1 MATAT
6 TKISAKPRKL
16 TAKQMRFV
24 DEYLIDLNA
33 TQASIRAGYSPRT
46 SYSIGVDLLKKPE
59 IQTLLQKKRQKLS
72 DKLEV
77 SQEKVIKE
85 LAAVAFANGADYAKI
100 TAQGLVEF
108 IPTDDLPKDKL
119 AAIAGIKTSQSGTE
133 VKLGDKLRALE
144 MLGKYLG
151 LFDGQQNAE
160 KPENNLLDAL
170 NGIEKEGYDDIPE
183 IQQPTKADSDLVE

>member
-1 MATAT
+1 MAAAT
-6 TKISAKPRKL
+6 TKTSAKPRKL

-33 TQASIRAGYSPRT
+33 TQAAIRAGYSPRT

-59 IQTLLQKKRQKLS
+59 IQALLQKKRQKLS

-100 TAQGLVEF
+100 TAQGLWKCSAS
-108 IPTDDLPKDKL
+108 TL
-119 AAIAGIKTSQSGTE
+119 AFSMASRLLKN
-133 VKLGDKLRALE
+133 LRIICLT
-144 MLGKYLG
+144 L
-151 LFDGQQNAE
+151 
-160 KPENNLLDAL
+160 
-170 NGIEKEGYDDIPE
+170 
-183 IQQPTKADSDLVE
+183 